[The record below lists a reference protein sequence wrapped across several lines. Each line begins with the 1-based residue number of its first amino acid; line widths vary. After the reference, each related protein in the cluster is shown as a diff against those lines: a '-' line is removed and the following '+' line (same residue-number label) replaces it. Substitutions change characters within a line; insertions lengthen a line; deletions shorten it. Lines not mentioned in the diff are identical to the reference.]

1 MCLTV
6 DSFASNSAIL
16 QLLLWHF
23 YISTL
28 KFTSG
33 GLSCI
38 NSLLAAEWGLQISIC
53 HEDFTCGIH
62 VIERYGL
69 YWQHEGLC
77 QSLAGCS
84 KRDRKNY
91 NCCITVL
98 KYLRVF
104 EYFVFFSPLTCLKL
118 LFKARFYYCLGLRP
132 IFTLLLTLH
141 FTYYELPSEAC
152 ACSIKHHINMQIQ
165 PSVSCY
171 VYERKTIK

>member
-6 DSFASNSAIL
+6 DSFASNSVIL

-38 NSLLAAEWGLQISIC
+38 NSLLAAECGLQISIC

-62 VIERYGL
+62 VIVRYGL
-69 YWQHEGLC
+69 YWQPEGLC

-98 KYLRVF
+98 KYLWMF
-104 EYFVFFSPLTCLKL
+104 EYFFFLRLQLLDCQNPLTCLKL
-118 LFKARFYYCLGLRP
+118 LFKRFYYCLGLRP
-132 IFTLLLTLH
+132 IFTLSVTDSPFYILWTSIRGMCLLNKASH
-141 FTYYELPSEAC
+141 KYANSA
-152 ACSIKHHINMQIQ
+152 
-165 PSVSCY
+165 
-171 VYERKTIK
+171 